1 MKHVNFSHSGG
12 FPLEQETLER
22 LQTAYRSELYEALK
36 SHLSIVPGINYL
48 VAPASSAKT
57 GWAVIHQNGEGILY
71 PILKSN
77 PQPYLK
83 TIRTGTNLIYGTGTS
98 QIAYFD
104 YEAKYINQAE
114 FNAAEGVAQNND
126 AQTVFYYNLAAFE
139 IVKDLKTIET
149 ILQSIEANIDAVE
162 ANIDVIEA
170 NIDAVE
176 ANIDVIENFL
186 GKALVDS
193 STNSETSLTLNLGA
207 NWTSTYIGGKVHL
220 NNINTTDSKSLLVL
234 NNQNQITQNN
244 TLINSLIDRLTIL
257 ENKPATAVPI
267 GMIAIWGKPAP
278 FPEGWEEYVPLRGR
292 IPVGVYNPS
301 PQQRIVEIGQRNYFQ
316 DLTFYNNNGVM
327 TWPFETLGNA
337 GGNVAKSL
345 SIDEM
350 PQHSHDLP
358 TDGGGSNNIQS
369 LAGSANSDEGISES
383 SKTGLTGKSQSFS
396 MLNPYRVVHYIEY
409 TGRPSDTTAPTK
421 PTSLVFSNVGNNSA
435 ILSWTAS
442 SDDSGVTN
450 YIIYRNGTQ
459 IETIGNLTSYS
470 ATGLSASTTY
480 SFYVVAKDAAGNST
494 ASDPQSVT
502 TTNVIVPQKPEY
514 LNCYLL
520 SEKEIMIEWDFAA
533 NSGPA
538 AKYELY
544 RRTSG
549 SALSSLIHETPN
561 LSYIDNNTAYNTS
574 YLYKVRAVYT
584 NGVSDFTT
592 EYAIVTDPRDNS
604 CFDVESLVTMA
615 SGRSKKLKNIVVG
628 DILQGFS
635 FPNEIDESEGDY
647 MLWTGKLEEA
657 VKAEVTVVGKRTS
670 TEPNYYE
677 IKTADTTIKVTAEH
691 PLLITQDNENL
702 QWISV
707 KNVTENMSLIDK
719 NGKPKPIE
727 SVVFKEETLE
737 VALLDVESVDNYIIS
752 GIVAH
757 NNKPLDP
764 VDPQP

>member
-48 VAPASSAKT
+48 IAPASSAKT

-71 PILKSN
+71 PILKSD
-77 PQPYLK
+77 PAPYLK

-104 YEAKYINQAE
+104 YEAKYINQTE

-126 AQTVFYYNLAAFE
+126 AQTVFYYNLATFE

-193 STNSETSLTLNLGA
+193 STNSETSLTLNLGP

-234 NNQNQITQNN
+234 DNQNQITQNN
-244 TLINSLIDRLTIL
+244 TLINSLIDRLNIL
-257 ENKPATAVPI
+257 ESKPATAVPI
-267 GMIAIWGKPAP
+267 GMIAIWGKSAP
-278 FPEGWEEYVPLRGR
+278 FPEGWEEYIPLRGR
-292 IPVGVYNPS
+292 TPIGLFNPTAEERS
-301 PQQRIVEIGQRNYFQ
+301 DFQ
-316 DLTFYNNNGVM
+316 DGDGGNGIAYYRDSSNYPVY
-327 TWPFETLGNA
+327 PFETIANF
-337 GGNVAKSL
+337 GGRIGKKL
-345 SIDEM
+345 SIEEM
-350 PQHSHDLP
+350 PEHSHNLP
-358 TDGGGSNNIQS
+358 SDNGGSGTMQS
-369 LAGSANSDEGISES
+369 LVESNNSDEGFNNTHNSAS
-383 SKTGLTGKSQSFS
+383 TGGSKYFS
-396 MLNPYRVVHYIEY
+396 MLNPYRVVYYIQY
-409 TGRPSDTTAPTK
+409 TGVPSDKTLPTN
-421 PTSLVFSNVGNNSA
+421 PTNLKTSSITSSSITLT
-435 ILSWTAS
+435 WTAAA
-442 SDDSGVTN
+442 DNIAVTN
-450 YIIYRNGTQ
+450 YLVSINGGLPITV
-459 IETIGNLTSYS
+459 GNVTSYNV
-470 ATGLSASTTY
+470 TGLAPLTNYTFS
-480 SFYVVAKDAAGNST
+480 VVASDAAGNLSAAST
-494 ASDPQSVT
+494 VNESTIFKDSIAPSTPTIVSAYPDEESHITIVWT
-502 TTNVIVPQKPEY
+502 GSTDNVGVDHYLVYRSTNGGGYIEY
-514 LNCYLL
+514 LTTPNTNCTVYG
-520 SEKEIMIEWDFAA
+520 SPGVTYTFRVKAFDAA
-533 NSGPA
+533 NNESGYSNPV
-538 AKYELY
+538 
-544 RRTSG
+544 S
-549 SALSSLIHETPN
+549 
-561 LSYIDNNTAYNTS
+561 
-574 YLYKVRAVYT
+574 VAV
-584 NGVSDFTT
+584 
-592 EYAIVTDPRDNS
+592 DPVNS

-628 DILQGFS
+628 DVLQGFS

-657 VKAEVTVVGKRTS
+657 AKAEVTVVAKRTS

-691 PLLITQDNENL
+691 PLLITQDGENL

-707 KNVTENMSLIDK
+707 KNITENMSLIDK

-727 SVVFKEETLE
+727 SVVFKEEALE

-757 NNKPLDP
+757 NSKPADP
-764 VDPQP
+764 V